1 MKQQNQDLMLDEFLS
16 QILQYRSRSE
26 LLNSLSIAKN
36 DSQYL
41 LKLSQAFDYIFKQYS
56 HLIFQTVNKKSAF
69 DEQLVKNINHVSS
82 LVLKVIDDLSDELE
96 EKQKSDL
103 KNFIR
108 KNCETFS
115 KLKEDAL
122 ESLSQEARHY
132 VKIVTILELGG
143 YEG

>member
-26 LLNSLSIAKN
+26 LLQSLSIAKN

-41 LKLSQAFDYIFKQYS
+41 LKLSQGFDYIFKQYS

-69 DEQLVKNINHVSS
+69 DEQIIKNINQVVS
-82 LVLKVIDDLSDELE
+82 LVLKVLDESCNCFE
-96 EKQKSDL
+96 EKEKSDL
-103 KNFIR
+103 RNFI
-108 KNCETFS
+108 KNNCETFS

-122 ESLSQEARHY
+122 ESLLQEERYY